1 MLPGM
6 AIRTELTLRLDN
18 TPGALA
24 RLCRELRD
32 EKVNIL
38 ALSLDASGVLH
49 VVPDNPI
56 HAAGLLRGRDY
67 AVAQREVLYVTVPNR
82 PGALASAAGM
92 LSAAGVNIDY
102 AFASAVADHPMTAVV
117 VAVDDA
123 QRASTA
129 AGM

>member
-18 TPGALA
+18 TPGSLA
-24 RLCRELRD
+24 RLCQALRD
-32 EKVNIL
+32 EKVNVL
-38 ALSLDASGVLH
+38 ALSLDPSGVLH
-49 VVPDNPI
+49 VVPDNPV

-67 AVAQREVLYVTVPNR
+67 EVAQREVLYVTVPNG
-82 PGALASAAGM
+82 PGALASTAGM

-102 AFASAVADHPMTAVV
+102 AFASALADHDMAAVV
-117 VAVDDA
+117 VGVGDA
-123 QRASTA
+123 QRAATA

>member
-1 MLPGM
+1 M

-24 RLCRELRD
+24 RLCGALRD
-32 EKVNIL
+32 EKVNVL
-38 ALSLDASGVLH
+38 ALGLDGSGVVH
-49 VVPDNPI
+49 VVPDNPV

-67 AVAQREVLYVTVPNR
+67 AVEQRDVLYVTVPNG
-82 PGALASAAGM
+82 PGALASATGL

-102 AFASAVADHPMTAVV
+102 AFASALADHHMAAVV

-123 QRASTA
+123 QRAAAA

>member
-1 MLPGM
+1 M

-24 RLCRELRD
+24 RLCQALRD

-49 VVPDNPI
+49 VVPENPL

-67 AVAQREVLYVTVPNR
+67 AVEQREVLYVTVPNG
-82 PGALASAAGM
+82 PGALASAARL

-102 AFASAVADHPMTAVV
+102 AFASALTDHDMTAVV
-117 VAVDDA
+117 VAVPDA
-123 QRASTA
+123 QRAASA

>member
-1 MLPGM
+1 M

-24 RLCRELRD
+24 RLCQALRD

-49 VVPDNPI
+49 VVPHNPL

-67 AVAQREVLYVTVPNR
+67 AVEQREVLYVTVPNG
-82 PGALASAAGM
+82 PGALASATRM

-102 AFASAVADHPMTAVV
+102 AFASALADHDMTAIV

-123 QRASTA
+123 QRAASA

>member
-1 MLPGM
+1 MLPGV

-24 RLCRELRD
+24 RLCQALRD
-32 EKVNIL
+32 EKVNVL
-38 ALSLDASGVLH
+38 ALSLDASGALH
-49 VVPDNPI
+49 VVPDNPV

-67 AVAQREVLYVTVPNR
+67 AVDERQVLYVTVPNG
-82 PGALASAAGM
+82 PGALASAARM

-102 AFASAVADHPMTAVV
+102 AFASALADHDMAAVV

-123 QRASTA
+123 QRAATA